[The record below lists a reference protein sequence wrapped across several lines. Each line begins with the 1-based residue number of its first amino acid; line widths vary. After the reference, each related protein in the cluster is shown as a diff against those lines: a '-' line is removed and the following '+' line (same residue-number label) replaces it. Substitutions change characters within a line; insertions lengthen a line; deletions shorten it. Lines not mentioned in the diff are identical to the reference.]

1 MARNFRDKTVVVT
14 GASLGVGAA
23 AAREFAK
30 TGANLVLVARGLQG
44 LEKIAQELSAQPEV
58 MISALDVTDYVAC
71 QRMLDSAHDRFGRID
86 VLVNNAGYHKRG
98 PIESLDP
105 EEIPRMV
112 EVNLSAPLF
121 LARLILPY
129 LERAGGGAIVNVAS
143 LAGMAPVPG
152 AATYSA
158 TKFGLRAFS
167 FALAEELADKNIT
180 VSLVSPGPIDT
191 GFIMDNI
198 DEVTDITFSQPMST
212 AQQVGAAI
220 VAAAANESTEIAMPR
235 SSGILA
241 TIAYL
246 SPSLARRLRPKL
258 QAKGARIKAQY
269 RSRNRG

>member
-30 TGANLVLVARGLQG
+30 TGANLVLVARGLEG
-44 LEKIAQELSAQPEV
+44 LEKIAQELSAQTEV

-191 GFIMDNI
+191 RFIMDNL
-198 DEVTDITFSQPMST
+198 DEVTDITGSQPMSP

-220 VAAAANESTEIAMPR
+220 VAAAANESTEIAMPK